1 VGKRDLIVVCGG
13 GGFIGGHLIADLLRQ
28 GHTRIRAIDIK
39 PKREWFQRFDGV
51 ESIVADLNLAPACDK
66 ATRGAHTVY
75 NLACDMGGMG
85 FVEHNK
91 AQCMVSVLTNTNL
104 LNGCRRHGVERYF
117 FASSV
122 VVYNTADQTDPN
134 RAPITEP
141 EAYPA
146 LPDDGYGW
154 EKLFGERMCRHFR
167 EDYGIATRIARFQPV
182 YGPMGTWHG
191 GRERVPQAIC
201 RKVAQA
207 VITGRHEVEVWGD
220 GTQQRSFMYIDD
232 CVKGMQMLTRS
243 GHTDPINLGPSSIIT
258 INDLVDTV
266 EAIAGVRLER
276 KYKLDAP
283 RGAPMRRIS
292 NELFRRTFGWEPGT
306 PLRDGLEKTYRWI
319 YDQYV
324 RMHGDKDRSSPVS
337 GMTRSK
343 GTPKR
348 RRKAPAG
355 KR

>member
-1 VGKRDLIVVCGG
+1 MGKRDLIVVCGA
-13 GGFIGGHLIADLLRQ
+13 GGFIGGHLIRNLLRS
-28 GHTRIRAIDIK
+28 GHTRVRAIDIK
-39 PKREWFQRFDGV
+39 PRKEWFQRFDGV
-51 ESIVADLNLAPACDK
+51 EEIVADLNHPTACERAAK
-66 ATRGAHTVY
+66 GAHTIY

-104 LNGCRRHGVERYF
+104 LNMARKHGVERYF

-122 VVYNTADQTDPN
+122 VVYNTSDQTRPDRKPL
-134 RAPITEP
+134 TEP

-146 LPDDGYGW
+146 MPDDGYGW

-167 EDYGIATRIARFQPV
+167 EDYGISTRVARFQPV

-207 VITGRHEVEVWGD
+207 VVTGKHEVEVWGD
-220 GTQQRSFMYIDD
+220 GTQQRSFMYVDD
-232 CVKGMQMLTRS
+232 CAKGMRMLVES
-243 GHTDPINLGPSSIIT
+243 DHADPINLGPSEIIT

-283 RGAPMRRIS
+283 RGAAMRRIS
-292 NELFRRTFGWEPGT
+292 NALFKKTFGWEPST
-306 PLRDGLEKTYRWI
+306 PLREGLEKTYRWI
-319 YDQYV
+319 YDEYV
-324 RMHGDKDRSSPVS
+324 KVTG
-337 GMTRSK
+337 K
-343 GTPKR
+343 GTKSRAASTP
-348 RRKAPAG
+348 RKNARKKEVAA
-355 KR
+355 KSR